1 MDIMAVRPTEARAR
15 SQTPKLGPYS
25 VPWEPT
31 DVDHQECGQLLRT
44 KKRYAFCDR
53 NLSVLQYPCSV
64 NMLASQSSC

>member
-31 DVDHQECGQLLRT
+31 DVDHQECGVSPIRRLIISS
-44 KKRYAFCDR
+44 
-53 NLSVLQYPCSV
+53 SVPLPVADVPRSR
-64 NMLASQSSC
+64 AEG